1 MKKLFVTSVLAL
13 ASIALVGCGTS
24 NPTTA
29 GETTLPNTTTQEDT
43 TSGEGKEATLT
54 GNYISPAK
62 MSYSNMRPTYNYYL
76 TTFTFETLETYSDN
90 TYCLTISS
98 TCFSAVI
105 LPEEGNDATANERDN
120 YIARYYGAF
129 VSEVDELDEDTVYFT
144 LSEPSRIVMAYDSAY
159 AVDTDN
165 WTPAMREKSADKD
178 IKYDPE
184 TGSQEV
190 VGTKY
195 YETGAE
201 YLEAKKFAPVTLTT
215 AKKNS
220 ALEFLDVFSKD
231 NKPVANAP
239 ATKKTDIDKNL
250 SNEFLSPAKMSY
262 SNMRPTYNYYLTTFA
277 YQDLKVFN
285 DNTYCLTISSS
296 CFSAVILPD
305 EGNDATANERDNYLT
320 KYYGTFTSEVDDLD
334 EDTVYYTLSEPTR
347 IVMAYDSSYYVDTA
361 NWTPEMKE
369 KSADKDIKYDPETG
383 SQEVVGTKYYETGAE
398 YLEAKKFSGSK
409 KFTTATST
417 NALEYLALSK

>member
-29 GETTLPNTTTQEDT
+29 GETTLPNTTAQEDT

-105 LPEEGNDATANERDN
+105 LPE
-120 YIARYYGAF
+120 
-129 VSEVDELDEDTVYFT
+129 
-144 LSEPSRIVMAYDSAY
+144 
-159 AVDTDN
+159 
-165 WTPAMREKSADKD
+165 
-178 IKYDPE
+178 
-184 TGSQEV
+184 
-190 VGTKY
+190 
-195 YETGAE
+195 
-201 YLEAKKFAPVTLTT
+201 
-215 AKKNS
+215 
-220 ALEFLDVFSKD
+220 
-231 NKPVANAP
+231 
-239 ATKKTDIDKNL
+239 
-250 SNEFLSPAKMSY
+250 
-262 SNMRPTYNYYLTTFA
+262 
-277 YQDLKVFN
+277 
-285 DNTYCLTISSS
+285 
-296 CFSAVILPD
+296 